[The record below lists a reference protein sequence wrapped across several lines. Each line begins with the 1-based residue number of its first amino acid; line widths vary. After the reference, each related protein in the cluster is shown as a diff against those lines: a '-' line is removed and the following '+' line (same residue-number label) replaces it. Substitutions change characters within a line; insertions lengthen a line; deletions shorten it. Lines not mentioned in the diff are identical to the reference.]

1 MYAYPYNMNN
11 NMQQQLAQNRMEQ
24 LQQQYNNMFPM
35 MQQQQQQPQQFLK
48 GRPVSS
54 LEEARASIID
64 LDGSLFVFTDIANN
78 KIYTKQ
84 IMLDGTAELK
94 TYELVEQNKAQVER
108 KNNNE
113 CVSKQEF
120 DEVIGKLK
128 RLFVDLRDFP
138 LMRDEFVGAVNNRPY
153 SFN

>member
-1 MYAYPYNMNN
+1 MYTYPYNMNN

-54 LEEARASIID
+54 LEEARASMID

-84 IMLDGTAELK
+84 VMLDGTAELK

-108 KNNNE
+108 KNSNE

-128 RLFVDLRDFP
+128 KQIEVLKEGILY
-138 LMRDEFVGAVNNRPY
+138 DEEHDATND
-153 SFN
+153 

>member
-1 MYAYPYNMNN
+1 
-11 NMQQQLAQNRMEQ
+11 
-24 LQQQYNNMFPM
+24 M
-35 MQQQQQQPQQFLK
+35 MQQQQTQQPQQFLK

-54 LEEARASIID
+54 LEEARASMID

-94 TYELVEQNKAQVER
+94 TYELVEQNKAQVEH
-108 KNNNE
+108 KNSND

-128 RLFVDLRDFP
+128 RQIEVLKEGILYDAENDTAN
-138 LMRDEFVGAVNNRPY
+138 D
-153 SFN
+153 